1 MLKQGHITLNPA
13 FKLFI
18 TMLRDAIKKMI
29 ASIDV
34 TEFRK
39 SDDEIED
46 VVLATFGGNRR
57 RPKEKKTTTEKILVI
72 RFNAGI
78 NTVHM
83 LLFLSLF
90 IASKSQ
96 SASRGYLP
104 LSSISQWPPFHF
116 ICFTVCG

>member
-1 MLKQGHITLNPA
+1 
-13 FKLFI
+13 
-18 TMLRDAIKKMI
+18 MI

-46 VVLATFGGNRR
+46 VVLAETVDDQR
-57 RPKEKKTTTEKILVI
+57 KKTTTEKILVI

-78 NTVHM
+78 NTVNM

-104 LSSISQWPPFHF
+104 LFSISQWPPFHF